1 MPRPNNGPQLKP
13 GKDGIF
19 VIRYCTN
26 GRSRERSTGTR
37 DRSVAQ
43 AIFGEFLI
51 LFTSGE
57 VATPTRHL
65 TVRDTFGSIDDDVP
79 EPGYW
84 HEHVLRHVVGKET
97 QRRAAKHVLAHF
109 GPMLVKDVRPE
120 HVDTY
125 IDKRRKGVIGKPS
138 IDSTIGR
145 ELSVLSAAINHA
157 VRAKRISSIDTPTI
171 IRPEHSPS
179 KERWLTKDEALRL
192 LAAARGDG
200 PTLPRVYRFIAIA
213 LATASRKTA
222 ILELKREQVDM
233 EHGKIWFNPEG
244 RQQTAKRR
252 VPVPISD
259 ELRPMLEQTLKQ
271 IGNSEYVLDHDGS
284 VRTSFNSACR
294 RAGLVDVT
302 PHTLRHT
309 RATWMAQAG
318 VPISDIAGLLGDSIK
333 TVEKNYLHH
342 CPDHL
347 RGAVNAVKM
356 AA

>member
-1 MPRPNNGPQLKP
+1 MARPNPGPQLKP

-19 VIRYCTN
+19 VIRYCKN

-37 DRSVAQ
+37 DSAVAQ
-43 AIFGEFLI
+43 GIYGEFLI
-51 LFTSGE
+51 LWASGD

-65 TVRDTFGSIDDDVP
+65 TVRDVFGSIEDDQF

-84 HEHVLRHVVGKET
+84 HEHVLRHVVGVDT
-97 QRRAAKHVLAHF
+97 QRRAAKHILAHF

-120 HVDTY
+120 HVDAY
-125 IDKRRKGVIGKPS
+125 IDKRRKGDIGKPS

-145 ELSVLSAAINHA
+145 ELCALSSAINHA
-157 VRAKRISSIDTPTI
+157 VRAKRIASTDTPI
-171 IRPEHSPS
+171 IKRPAHSPP
-179 KERWLTKDEALRL
+179 KERWLTKAEAVRL
-192 LAAARGDG
+192 LAEARGDD
-200 PTLPRVYRFIAIA
+200 PTLPRAYRFIAIA

-222 ILELKREQVDM
+222 ILELKREQIDL
-233 EHGKIWFNPEG
+233 ERGIIWFNPEG

-252 VPVPISD
+252 TPVPISD
-259 ELRPMLEQTLKQ
+259 ELRPVIEQTLLQ
-271 IGNSEYVLDHDGS
+271 ISGDYVLDHDGS

-294 RAGLVDVT
+294 RAGLTDVT

-318 VPISDIAGLLGDSIK
+318 VPLSDIAGLLGDSIR

-347 RGAVNAVKM
+347 RGAVNAVRI